1 MKPAT
6 IATLQELD
14 AVEWF
19 VKVGCRDTDV
29 AEVLGSWDG
38 AIEHCT
44 SDEWKDLTLEAANQ
58 YRERLMERSPQR
70 LAVTVHGPTR
80 RWRASRAEGEAEVM
94 AQGRWCGVR
103 ESRA

>member
-70 LAVTVHGPTR
+70 LAEWNSIVDMVKPLIIALVAR
-80 RWRASRAEGEAEVM
+80 KIRDVVA
-94 AQGRWCGVR
+94 AQSPLCQH
-103 ESRA
+103 A